1 MQPGEY
7 LLAEDEIVI
16 NNGRAVATVVVRHIG
31 DRPVQVGSHY
41 HFYEVN
47 PALQFD
53 RAAAYG
59 MHLDIPSGAA
69 ARFEPG
75 DERTVSLVAF
85 AGSRNV
91 WGHRGAVDGELKE
104 HA

>member
-1 MQPGEY
+1 MKPGEY
-7 LLAEDEIVI
+7 LLAADDIVL
-16 NNGRAVATVVVRHIG
+16 NEGRAVARLIVRHTG

-47 PALQFD
+47 PALEFD

-59 MHLDIPSGAA
+59 MRLDIPSGTA

-85 AGSRNV
+85 AGDRQM
-91 WGHRGAVDGELKE
+91 WGHRGAVDGALKE
-104 HA
+104 RP

>member
-1 MQPGEY
+1 MKPGEY
-7 LLAEDEIVI
+7 LLAEDDIVL
-16 NNGRAVATVVVRHIG
+16 NEGRAVARVVVRHTG

-47 PALQFD
+47 PALEFD

-59 MHLDIPSGAA
+59 MRLDIPSGTA

-75 DERTVSLVAF
+75 DERTVPLVAF
-85 AGSRNV
+85 AGARQM
-91 WGHRGAVDGELKE
+91 WGHRGAVDGELK
-104 HA
+104 